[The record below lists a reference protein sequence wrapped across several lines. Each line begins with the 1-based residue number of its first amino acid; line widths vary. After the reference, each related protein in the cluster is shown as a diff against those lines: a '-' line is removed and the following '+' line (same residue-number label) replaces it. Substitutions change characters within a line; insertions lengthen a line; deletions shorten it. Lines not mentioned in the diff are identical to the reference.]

1 MNDNGKISVII
12 PAYNAEKT
20 IGKCLDS
27 LFVQTYGNFEIIA
40 VNDGSTDGTLDALN
54 RYAASHANMRV
65 IDKRNEGPAVA
76 RNTAL
81 DLLFES
87 GGGGMTDRNMSPLS
101 TPTIG

>member
-1 MNDNGKISVII
+1 M
-12 PAYNAEKT
+12 
-20 IGKCLDS
+20 
-27 LFVQTYGNFEIIA
+27 
-40 VNDGSTDGTLDALN
+40 DALN

-87 GGGGMTDRNMSPLS
+87 GGGMTDRNMSPLS
-101 TPTIG
+101 TQTIG